1 MVRFL
6 FKGGLMGVA
15 GRFPPAYMGAM
26 VQGQA
31 LGGIIAVCTNIA
43 MLAVGLDDTN
53 AAFWD
58 FLIATI
64 YLAVSLVA
72 FLVVTRTDF
81 YKVFET
87 FIETIAPYL
96 ILLVDI

>member
-1 MVRFL
+1 
-6 FKGGLMGVA
+6 MGVA

-43 MLAVGLDDTN
+43 LLAIGLDDRN

-58 FLIATI
+58 FLIATV
-64 YLAVSLVA
+64 YLATSLVA
-72 FLVVTRTDF
+72 FLIVNKTDF
-81 YKVFET
+81 YKVNYFLT
-87 FIETIAPYL
+87 SAH
-96 ILLVDI
+96 